1 MRTSFISILFLYV
14 ALVDLSAQIAVEGKV
29 YFDQKP
35 IPNVTVFLNNTTVGT
50 ITNSDGEFKL
60 RMPDGVYELVISHI
74 GFKTVKY
81 DLDTS
86 TYTDPLF
93 FPLSEEKLALDE
105 VVVVGK
111 QNDGEWNYNFS
122 VFVKEFL
129 GTSEFSTSCTILNPN
144 ALFFEFD
151 AENNSLTAQA
161 METLRI
167 KNEALGYE
175 IRYDLEHFS
184 IENKLTR
191 YAGYA
196 YFKESTGR
204 KNKYRKWKKNRL
216 QAYKGSQLH
225 FYRSVLNHTAQ
236 EEGFVIHQFA
246 RKKNTKRPTEEEL
259 SKARKIVASSNVRVN
274 ISKKIGPP
282 KNALDS
288 AVLTLNKARLPKYVD
303 YLYKSDLASSD
314 IVQVVDAK
322 TYLKFDDNLRIT
334 YLHEK
339 EEEGYILRNP
349 FSKPRKALPQTSN
362 IIPLADKI
370 LIYNEGILADPLN
383 VLYEEYWSYEKFAHA
398 LPLDYEPDHQE

>member
-1 MRTSFISILFLYV
+1 MRTSFLSILFLFV
-14 ALVDLSAQIAVEGKV
+14 ALVDVSAQIAVEGRV

-35 IPNVTVFLNNTTVGT
+35 MPNVSVFLNNTTVGT
-50 ITNSDGEFKL
+50 TTNSDGEFKL
-60 RMPDGVYELVISHI
+60 HMPDGVYELVISHI
-74 GFKTVKY
+74 GFKTIKY
-81 DLDTS
+81 NLDTS
-86 TYTDPLF
+86 TYTEPF
-93 FPLSEEKLALDE
+93 FFQLSEEKLALDE
-105 VVVVGK
+105 VVVVGR
-111 QNDGEWNYNFS
+111 QNDEEWNHNFA

-144 ALFFEFD
+144 VLFFEFD
-151 AENNSLTAQA
+151 PEKNSLTAQA

-184 IENKLTR
+184 IENKLTT
-191 YAGYA
+191 YAGFA
-196 YFKESTGR
+196 YFKELSGR
-204 KNKYRKWKKNRL
+204 KNKHRKWKKNRL
-216 QAYKGSQLH
+216 RAYKGSQLH
-225 FYRSVLNHTAQ
+225 FYRSVRNHTAQ

-246 RKKNTKRPTEEEL
+246 RKKNPKRPTEEEL
-259 SKARKIVASSNVRVN
+259 SKARKIVASSNVRVT

-303 YLYKSDLASSD
+303 YLYKADLVSSD
-314 IVQVVDAK
+314 IVQEMEAK

-362 IIPLADKI
+362 IIPLTDGI
-370 LIYNEGILADPLN
+370 LIYNEGILAEPLH
-383 VLYEEYWSYEKFAHA
+383 VRYEEYWSYEKFAHA
-398 LPLDYEPDHQE
+398 LPLDYEPEY